1 LFDDLVPRLRHAP
14 RVESPQLAIED
25 ADEPMSWLPL
35 QGIKV
40 ADFSALLPGPFLT
53 AILADLGADVVK
65 VEPPRGDSARS
76 LLPAVFHAANRNKRS
91 IALDLKHADA
101 KPVIERLANWAD
113 VVIESNRPG
122 VTARL
127 GIDYAS
133 LCAINPRLV
142 YCSLSGYGQNGP
154 WRDRPG
160 HDIGYVG
167 ASGGLSYPGSW
178 LGKPARSS
186 IPIADMQ
193 GGSFGAIAILAAL
206 HERGRT
212 GKGAELDLS
221 LYEAGLFCAALR
233 HGIGQR
239 TDPRAHIWPVNDLFE
254 TADGSVLILGIVEQ
268 HFWENFRAAVK
279 DLAPALMD
287 AKFDTDAGRRK
298 HGDALSLLLKA
309 LFMHKTAR
317 QWHDLLEPLDVPIEL
332 PLTPAEASR
341 TEYARAREDVTE
353 IGGERHVL
361 FPVWVNGGRGGAIKR
376 ATPALNAD
384 GAAVLHE
391 LGFARA
397 DIERILGQAGPKGK

>member
-1 LFDDLVPRLRHAP
+1 
-14 RVESPQLAIED
+14 
-25 ADEPMSWLPL
+25 MNWLPL
-35 QGIKV
+35 EGIKV
-40 ADFSALLPGPFLT
+40 ADFSALLPGPFAT
-53 AILADLGADVVK
+53 AILSDLGADVIK
-65 VEPPRGDSARS
+65 IEPPKGDSARS
-76 LLPAVFHAANRNKRS
+76 LLPAVFHATNRNKRS

-101 KPVIERLANWAD
+101 KPVIERLARWAD
-113 VVIESNRPG
+113 IVIESNRPG

-133 LCAINPRLV
+133 LSALNPRLI
-142 YCSLSGYGQNGP
+142 YCSLSGFGQNGP
-154 WRDRPG
+154 WRDKPG

-193 GGSFGAIAILAAL
+193 GGSFGIIAILAAL

-233 HGIGQR
+233 HGIGDH

-268 HFWENFRAAVK
+268 HFWESFRAAVG
-279 DLAPALMD
+279 DLAPALAD
-287 AKFDTDAGRRK
+287 PKFDTDRSRRK
-298 HGDALSLLLKA
+298 HGDELSLLLKK
-309 LFMHKTAR
+309 LFLKKTAR
-317 QWHDLLEPLDVPIEL
+317 QWHDLLEPQDVPVEL

-341 TEYARAREDVTE
+341 TEYARAREAVAEVD
-353 IGGERHVL
+353 GERHVL
-361 FPVWVNGGRGGAIKR
+361 FPLWANGSRAGGLRRG
-376 ATPALNAD
+376 TPALNAD
-384 GAAVLHE
+384 GRAVLQE
-391 LGFARA
+391 LGFAQD
-397 DIERILGQAGPKGK
+397 DIERILRSAAARGAAGAKG

>member
-1 LFDDLVPRLRHAP
+1 V
-14 RVESPQLAIED
+14 I
-25 ADEPMSWLPL
+25 
-35 QGIKV
+35 
-40 ADFSALLPGPFLT
+40 
-53 AILADLGADVVK
+53 K

-101 KPVIERLANWAD
+101 KPAIERLARWSD
-113 VVIESNRPG
+113 IVIESNRPG
-122 VTARL
+122 VSARL

-133 LCAINPRLV
+133 LSALNPKLI

-154 WRDRPG
+154 WRDKPG

-193 GGSFGAIAILAAL
+193 GGSFGTIAILAAL
-206 HERGRT
+206 HQRNRT

-233 HGIGQR
+233 HGIGEH

-254 TADGSVLILGIVEQ
+254 TADGSRLILGIVEQ
-268 HFWENFRAAVK
+268 HFWESFRKAVK
-279 DLAPALMD
+279 DLAPAVMD
-287 AKFDTDAGRRK
+287 AKFDTDPSRRK
-298 HGDALSLLLKA
+298 HGDELSRLLKE
-309 LFMHKTAR
+309 LFLKKTANE
-317 QWHDLLEPLDVPIEL
+317 WHALLEAQDVPAEL

-341 TEYARAREDVTE
+341 TEYARAREAVAEVD
-353 IGGERHVL
+353 GERHVL
-361 FPVWVNGGRGGAIKR
+361 FPLWADGRRAGALR
-376 ATPALNAD
+376 RGTPALNAD
-384 GAAVLHE
+384 GAAILRE
-391 LGFARA
+391 LGFGQ
-397 DIERILGQAGPKGK
+397 DEIERILRSAAAPGAAGVKE